1 MTPRRLAACTRAF
14 VSAVVQAVEELPR
27 GRTADVI
34 GLQLLR
40 SGTSVGA
47 NYRAACR
54 ARSRKE
60 FIAKMGI
67 VEEEADESEFWL
79 GLLLERG
86 LLDAQRA
93 SLLRRD
99 AGQILAMTVSSIRTA
114 RQGRRRLLVP
124 PRKVRPQGRPRRRGW
139 GNGRQRV
146 RARRLE
152 PRDAPRLPL
161 PHPVEGGARAA
172 RQGQEHDRQV
182 RGRSLPPGSA
192 RHRGARRRDGG
203 GDR

>member
-1 MTPRRLAACTRAF
+1 MARADF
-14 VSAVVQAVEELPR
+14 VERTKKFPLAVVSLVEDLPA

-34 GLQLLR
+34 GKQLLR

-93 SLLRRD
+93 SLLRRE
-99 AGQILAMTVSSIRTA
+99 AGQILAMTVTSIRTA
-114 RQGRRRLLVP
+114 RQAHHSTPHSALRT
-124 PRKVRPQGRPRRRGW
+124 
-139 GNGRQRV
+139 
-146 RARRLE
+146 
-152 PRDAPRLPL
+152 
-161 PHPVEGGARAA
+161 PHPE
-172 RQGQEHDRQV
+172 
-182 RGRSLPPGSA
+182 RG
-192 RHRGARRRDGG
+192 
-203 GDR
+203 

>member
-1 MTPRRLAACTRAF
+1 MRNAEWKGEFVTQGRLAPCTRAF

-40 SGTSVGA
+40 AGTSVGA

-86 LLDAQRA
+86 LLNAERA
-93 SLLRRD
+93 SLLRRE

-114 RQGRRRLLVP
+114 RQAHRSTPHSALRT
-124 PRKVRPQGRPRRRGW
+124 
-139 GNGRQRV
+139 
-146 RARRLE
+146 
-152 PRDAPRLPL
+152 
-161 PHPVEGGARAA
+161 PHPE
-172 RQGQEHDRQV
+172 
-182 RGRSLPPGSA
+182 RGCL
-192 RHRGARRRDGG
+192 
-203 GDR
+203 